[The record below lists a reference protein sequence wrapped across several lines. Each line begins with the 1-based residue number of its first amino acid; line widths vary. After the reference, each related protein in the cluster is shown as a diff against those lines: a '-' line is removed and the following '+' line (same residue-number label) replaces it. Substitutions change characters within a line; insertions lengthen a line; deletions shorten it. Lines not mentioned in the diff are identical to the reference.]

1 MKDITP
7 KIGNKRPIYYDE
19 ETGVCAN
26 PNEGETLEDFHRK
39 IEEYKTRIKIQ
50 GQKGTERRKY
60 RTTEELEDIIKEQ
73 REKKLEKNLEEAEE
87 NESKKAKPSE
97 FDTKLDSY

>member
-1 MKDITP
+1 MKDTVQ

-39 IEEYKTRIKIQ
+39 IEEYKIKIQ
-50 GQKGTERRKY
+50 GQKETERRKY

-73 REKKLEKNLEEAEE
+73 REKKLEKNLEEK
-87 NESKKAKPSE
+87 ESKKAKPSE